1 MTFTVIHMMLEK
13 FIQAINLDIVSTYLY
28 YMRLVVIAT
37 LLAWNTRYR
46 HTGTSDFRK
55 QRVACIHSGYNLS
68 LFRILIKSVRVVVS

>member
-37 LLAWNTRYR
+37 LLAWNTP
-46 HTGTSDFRK
+46 
-55 QRVACIHSGYNLS
+55 
-68 LFRILIKSVRVVVS
+68 